1 MAESIYDVF
10 QSIASLGMQV
20 TLYLKT
26 DGKLI
31 EKRGS
36 IRNITSTGVLI
47 QNSSEISFISSQSI
61 ETFTVT
67 REGDNNQQLNSRGD
81 DEKSPTDN
89 YQDRL
94 PADADP
100 KLDNN
105 IFGIFFE
112 QFELPSPQPDFNVSG
127 LTTDDRT
134 DVVRW
139 KNRYDYAIKINEK
152 VRLLDDIRSIGR
164 LAERLRHAEL
174 YFLAGALAILGG
186 KHELAQ
192 PQLMNGLA
200 LGSMRAGTALTWLA
214 WQDNDFSKAAEM
226 ACRAVT
232 LDPNAFGGNEASIII
247 LGRILAK
254 LPDPAIPWLLDALA
268 QFAGSPSETTTN
280 PLIGFALRMLSPA
293 AAEAALAGDLDG
305 AKRLFPEAKLLRLL
319 THQRSTS
326 SAMARSPGGT
336 SMPSALAV
344 CMLMTSSNL
353 IDCATKPRNEFPPSH
368 AHPIAL
374 HLVSAEPIAVRVA
387 LEPSFNCGVDYAG
400 GVGRARGQVGRLAST
415 FTPRISG
422 SYPLRPWR
430 VRIRSLM
437 PALSAW
443 DRAGSPQ
450 RASRR

>member
-174 YFLAGALAILGG
+174 YFLAGTLAILGG

-226 ACRAVT
+226 ACRT
-232 LDPNAFGGNEASIII
+232 
-247 LGRILAK
+247 
-254 LPDPAIPWLLDALA
+254 
-268 QFAGSPSETTTN
+268 
-280 PLIGFALRMLSPA
+280 
-293 AAEAALAGDLDG
+293 
-305 AKRLFPEAKLLRLL
+305 L
-319 THQRSTS
+319 THLA
-326 SAMARSPGGT
+326 AMK
-336 SMPSALAV
+336 L
-344 CMLMTSSNL
+344 
-353 IDCATKPRNEFPPSH
+353 
-368 AHPIAL
+368 
-374 HLVSAEPIAVRVA
+374 
-387 LEPSFNCGVDYAG
+387 
-400 GVGRARGQVGRLAST
+400 Q
-415 FTPRISG
+415 
-422 SYPLRPWR
+422 
-430 VRIRSLM
+430 
-437 PALSAW
+437 
-443 DRAGSPQ
+443 
-450 RASRR
+450 